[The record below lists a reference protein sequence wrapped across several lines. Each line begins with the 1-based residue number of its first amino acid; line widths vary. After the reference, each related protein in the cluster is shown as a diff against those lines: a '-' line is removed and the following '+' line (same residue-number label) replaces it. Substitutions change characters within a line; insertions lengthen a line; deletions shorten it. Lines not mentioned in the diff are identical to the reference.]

1 METFQKKESHYEEED
16 ADEEDVDGSNN
27 TSRVTVP
34 VPPLPPSNIPQPSTT
49 VSNTVK
55 TRASMEL
62 SEVTVQPPPSPAPLT
77 TNLSIFHAQ
86 TSSIAG
92 SINSEAMSD
101 STLSFP
107 SSSSARKMMADGSEA
122 DSERDS
128 VSPQRLHDE
137 VGQLNWEVN

>member
-1 METFQKKESHYEEED
+1 MDTFQKKESLYDEVEAED
-16 ADEEDVDGSNN
+16 DINN
-27 TSRVTVP
+27 ASRVSVP
-34 VPPLPPSNIPQPSTT
+34 SKPPASSPD
-49 VSNTVK
+49 VSSPKART
-55 TRASMEL
+55 
-62 SEVTVQPPPSPAPLT
+62 SEA
-77 TNLSIFHAQ
+77 TNLTIHHAQ

-101 STLSFP
+101 SSLSLP
-107 SSSSARKMMADGSEA
+107 SSSCARKMMDGSEA

>member
-1 METFQKKESHYEEED
+1 MEVAEVSAQ
-16 ADEEDVDGSNN
+16 
-27 TSRVTVP
+27 
-34 VPPLPPSNIPQPSTT
+34 QST
-49 VSNTVK
+49 
-55 TRASMEL
+55 
-62 SEVTVQPPPSPAPLT
+62 SPAPLA
-77 TNLSIFHAQ
+77 TNLTIFHAQ

-107 SSSSARKMMADGSEA
+107 SSSSARKIMDGSEA

-137 VGQLNWEVN
+137 VGQLNREVNWRLI

>member
-1 METFQKKESHYEEED
+1 MDTFQKKENLYDEVELETED
-16 ADEEDVDGSNN
+16 DNNN
-27 TSRVTVP
+27 TSRVSVP
-34 VPPLPPSNIPQPSTT
+34 AKPPVSSPEVSSLKARTTTDLSQPS
-49 VSNTVK
+49 
-55 TRASMEL
+55 
-62 SEVTVQPPPSPAPLT
+62 SPT
-77 TNLSIFHAQ
+77 TNLTIHHAQ

-101 STLSFP
+101 SSLSFP
-107 SSSSARKMMADGSEA
+107 SSSCARKMMDGSEA